1 MPAKNM
7 RVNIALERA
16 LYDALGVLARR
27 EGASLSTKA
36 RDLLRDALETHE
48 DLALAA
54 IAAERERT
62 LDRTE
67 SLTHGAVLR
76 RVPKSKRR

>member
-1 MPAKNM
+1 M

-16 LYDALGVLARR
+16 LYDAF
-27 EGASLSTKA
+27 
-36 RDLLRDALETHE
+36 
-48 DLALAA
+48 ALAA